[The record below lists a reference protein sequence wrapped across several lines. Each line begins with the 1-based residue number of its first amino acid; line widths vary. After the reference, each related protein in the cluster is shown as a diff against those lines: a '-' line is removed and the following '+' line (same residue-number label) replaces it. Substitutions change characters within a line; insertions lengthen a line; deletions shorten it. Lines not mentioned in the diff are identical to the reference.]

1 MKKKTLLTFLPL
13 VGTTVIILA
22 LQGCGS
28 VDHQL
33 MLKDNYIPRTGM
45 RVEVGMVTDETGQTN
60 YHEPINLKDRMTW
73 ALNKKLKEKALL
85 PTNDKSNRIIIDT
98 KIVEY
103 EQGSAWK
110 RWLLP
115 GWGATVLSVKCDLK
129 EANQLIGS
137 LDARRT
143 VSAGGAYTRGAW
155 YTIFESL
162 AEDIVEELQA
172 KFPQV
177 LPETQ

>member
-1 MKKKTLLTFLPL
+1 MKKKLRTFLPL

-33 MLKDNYIPRTGM
+33 ILKDNYIPRTGM
-45 RVEVGMVTDETGQTN
+45 SVEVGMITNETGRTN
-60 YHEPINLKDRMTW
+60 YDEPIGLEGVMRR
-73 ALNKKLKEKALL
+73 ALHNKLREKGLL
-85 PTNDKSNRIIIDT
+85 ATDDNANKIIIDT

-103 EQGSAWK
+103 EQGSAFK

-143 VSAGGAYTRGAW
+143 VSAGGAATRGAW
-155 YTIFESL
+155 HTIFNSL
-162 AEDIVEELQA
+162 AEDIIEELQA

-177 LPETQ
+177 LPKSQ

>member
-1 MKKKTLLTFLPL
+1 MKKYTLRTFLPL
-13 VGTTVIILA
+13 VATSVILLA
-22 LQGCGS
+22 LQGCGA
-28 VDHQL
+28 VDHKL
-33 MLKDNYIPRTGM
+33 MLKDNYIPQTGM
-45 RVEVGMVTDETGQTN
+45 SVEVGKVTNETGQT
-60 YHEPINLKDRMTW
+60 YSDINLEQAMTG
-73 ALNKKLKEKALL
+73 ALTNKFSEKGLL
-85 PTNDKSNRIIIDT
+85 STMDNAKKITIDT

-103 EQGSAWK
+103 DQGDAFK

-143 VSAGGAYTRGAW
+143 VSAGGGYTVGAW
-155 YTIFESL
+155 RTIFGSL
-162 AEDIVEELQA
+162 AEDIAEELQA

-177 LPETQ
+177 SPKSQ